1 MPGPDREPLTAAIL
15 AGGVSHRLGRDKAL
29 VTVGGMPI
37 AERVRRSLLAV
48 TDRIFV
54 VGKVG
59 ERNPLP
65 DLPFV
70 TDAHPVRCA
79 LAGLVKALETAGAER
94 VLVVGCDHPFLAPPL
109 LELLAVPGRAAVR
122 LTGDPDR
129 PEPLLGCWNPSVAYP
144 VLRQRLEDGS
154 LSLTGAIA
162 ALESEVI
169 PPEEVLAVD
178 RDLLSFLNVNTP
190 EDLIRAESVLENY

>member
-29 VTVGGMPI
+29 VMVGGLPI

-65 DLPFV
+65 DLPLV
-70 TDAHPVRCA
+70 TEAYPVRCA
-79 LAGLVKALETAGAER
+79 LAGLVMALETAGARR

-109 LELLAVPGRAAVR
+109 LELLVAPGRAAVR
-122 LTGDPDR
+122 LTGGGGR
-129 PEPLLGCWNPSVAYP
+129 LEPLLGCWNSPVALP
-144 VLRQRLEDGS
+144 VLRQRLEEGS
-154 LSLTGAIA
+154 LSLAGAIA

-169 PPEEVLAVD
+169 PPEKVIAVD
-178 RDLLSFLNVNTP
+178 PELLSFLNVNTP